1 VTRPRVDVEL
11 WVWPLGAEPAG
22 DGLADCLSQ
31 DELLRARSFA
41 TAELRNRWVR
51 ARAGMRHILASRLDV
66 PAGALSFAVGPQG
79 KPSLAKIDC
88 PFFFNL
94 SHSEDL
100 AVLAISEATLGVD
113 IERIG
118 GLHEGVAE
126 AFFSADE
133 NRALAAMPSEDRVR
147 AFYRCWTAKEA
158 VLKAL
163 GTGLLSEGKSFTVG
177 FDTGDTLQLL
187 QADWQ
192 ETTIEDWC
200 LAGFD
205 PLPGFTGAVAVKA
218 GGVQRIAL
226 KEWNFNSV

>member
-1 VTRPRVDVEL
+1 MPQVDVEL
-11 WVWPLGAEPAG
+11 WVWPLDAG
-22 DGLADCLSQ
+22 QADDGLADCLSQ
-31 DELLRARSFA
+31 DEWSRARLFA
-41 TAELRNRWVR
+41 TAMLRNRWVR
-51 ARAGMRHILASRLDV
+51 ARAGMRHILASRLGV
-66 PAGALSFAVGPQG
+66 PASALSFEVGPQG

-100 AVLAISEATLGVD
+100 AVLAMSEAAIGVD

-118 GLHEGVAE
+118 SMHEGVAE

-133 NRALAAMPSEDRVR
+133 NRALAAMPLEDRVR

-163 GTGLLSEGKSFTVG
+163 GTGLLLEGKSFTIG

-192 ETTIEDWC
+192 ETSIEDWC

-218 GGVQRIAL
+218 RGVRCIAL
-226 KEWNFNSV
+226 KVWNFSSV